1 MVVPEELADE
11 EEYEDILE
19 DIRDIHPNHENRV
32 APDIR
37 HFFISGILPDIR
49 FRFPNNRLEKN
60 CLKLKTEDK

>member
-19 DIRDIHPNHENRV
+19 DIRDIHPNHANRV

-37 HFFISGILPDIR
+37 TFLISSIRPDSRISG
-49 FRFPNNRLEKN
+49 
-60 CLKLKTEDK
+60 